1 MYIVDCVQNVHS
13 QNKIKENKMATEK
26 LYTLDEVASELRVTK
41 RTVYDYVKFKKI
53 MAVKVGKMWK
63 VVESELNYIKEN
75 GLRN

>member
-1 MYIVDCVQNVHS
+1 
-13 QNKIKENKMATEK
+13 MATEK